1 MRFTPATVSA
11 ANVPIAQAPEINLE
25 SEVYIS
31 PVELI
36 KLGEVRVDSA
46 GVALWSAVAGVA
58 IPAGGMDLHLRADDS
73 LENLVGNPS
82 VTLTTT
88 LTGAVAATSL
98 ATLTIP
104 SWTADQSK
112 NWAQDQAADFVGV
125 GAGNALLLVTAV
137 AGLSTSTNLPANST
151 FSVWAS
157 PATAN
162 FVVHGYKRAVDGPSQ
177 TPKFVNLPDGYK
189 SSASVKKARAEVASL
204 KLEMLN
210 ISSAAG
216 FMKFNGRKVSVMV
229 TVIKNKTVM
238 TERLVYTGYG
248 ISAAVPRGD
257 GDGEVVASSTGPFE
271 ALLSFVAP

>member
-25 SEVYIS
+25 SGVYIS

-46 GVALWSAVAGVA
+46 GTATWSAVAGVA
-58 IPAGGMDLHLRADDS
+58 IPAGGMDLHLRADNS
-73 LENLVGNPS
+73 LENLVGNPT

-137 AGLSTSTNLPANST
+137 AGLSASTNLPANSI

-157 PATAN
+157 PATSN
-162 FVVHGYKRAVDGPSQ
+162 FVFHGFKRAVDGPSQ
-177 TPKFVNLPDGYK
+177 TPKFVNIPDGYL
-189 SSASVKKARAEVASL
+189 SSAAVKKGRAEVASL

-229 TVIKNKTVM
+229 TVIKNGLVL

-257 GDGEVVASSTGPFE
+257 GDGEVVASSHGPFE
-271 ALLSFVAP
+271 SLLSFVAP